1 MDAAGY
7 VTPEEVRLALRK
19 LHSEDIETNP
29 EKALRQAFA
38 DDLKPVDE
46 RGRWKPSS
54 LVVLVGAIVF
64 ALVGVFV
71 YFSGGMSDGLL
82 L

>member
-7 VTPEEVRLALRK
+7 VTLEEVRLTLRK

-38 DDLKPVDE
+38 DDLKPIDE
-46 RGRWKPSS
+46 RGRWKPS
-54 LVVLVGAIVF
+54 
-64 ALVGVFV
+64 
-71 YFSGGMSDGLL
+71 
-82 L
+82 

>member
-29 EKALRQAFA
+29 EKALSQAFA
-38 DDLKPVDE
+38 DNLKPVDE

-54 LVVLVGAIVF
+54 LVILVGFLIC
-64 ALVGVFV
+64 ALLGVFL
-71 YFSGGMSDGLL
+71 YFSLGRSL
-82 L
+82 

>member
-29 EKALRQAFA
+29 KKALRQAFV

-54 LVVLVGAIVF
+54 LVILVGAIVS
-64 ALVGVFV
+64 ALLGVFL
-71 YFSGGMSDGLL
+71 YFSLGRSL
-82 L
+82 

>member
-1 MDAAGY
+1 MDAAGN

-38 DDLKPVDE
+38 DDLKPVDAQ
-46 RGRWKPSS
+46 GRWKPSS
-54 LVVLVGAIVF
+54 LVIFVSAIVS
-64 ALVGVFV
+64 ALLGVFL
-71 YFSGGMSDGLL
+71 YFSLGRSL
-82 L
+82 

>member
-19 LHSEDIETNP
+19 LHFEDIETNP
-29 EKALRQAFA
+29 EKALRSALA
-38 DDLKPVDE
+38 DDLKPVDA

-54 LVVLVGAIVF
+54 LVILVSFLIC
-64 ALVGVFV
+64 ALLGVFL
-71 YFSGGMSDGLL
+71 YFSLGRSL
-82 L
+82 

>member
-1 MDAAGY
+1 MDTAGY

-38 DDLKPVDE
+38 DDLKPIDA
-46 RGRWKPSS
+46 RGHWKPSS
-54 LVVLVGAIVF
+54 LVILVGAIVA
-64 ALVGVFV
+64 ALLGVFL
-71 YFSGGMSDGLL
+71 YFSLGRSL
-82 L
+82 

>member
-1 MDAAGY
+1 MDTAGY

-29 EKALRQAFA
+29 EKALRHAFA
-38 DDLKPVDE
+38 DDLKPVDA

-54 LVVLVGAIVF
+54 LVI
-64 ALVGVFV
+64 LVGVIVSALLGVFL
-71 YFSGGMSDGLL
+71 YFSVGVSR
-82 L
+82 

>member
-7 VTPEEVRLALRK
+7 VTLEEVRLTLRK

-29 EKALRQAFA
+29 EKALSQAFA
-38 DDLKPVDE
+38 DNLKPVDE

-54 LVVLVGAIVF
+54 LVI
-64 ALVGVFV
+64 LVGVIVSALLGVFL
-71 YFSGGMSDGLL
+71 YFSVGMSR
-82 L
+82 